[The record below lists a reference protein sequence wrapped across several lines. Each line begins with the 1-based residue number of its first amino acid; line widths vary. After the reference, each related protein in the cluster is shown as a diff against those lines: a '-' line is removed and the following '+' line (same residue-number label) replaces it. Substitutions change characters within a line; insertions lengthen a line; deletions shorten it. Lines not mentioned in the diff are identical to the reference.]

1 MRGLKAGNTFF
12 LDPTAQ
18 KGKDR
23 NILKHTYMRMTKCT
37 RCGKE
42 LIESDSVVETNV

>member
-1 MRGLKAGNTFF
+1 MRGLKAGNNLF

-23 NILKHTYMRMTKCT
+23 NILKHMRMTKCT
-37 RCGKE
+37 KCDKE
-42 LIESDSVVETNV
+42 LIESNSVAERNV